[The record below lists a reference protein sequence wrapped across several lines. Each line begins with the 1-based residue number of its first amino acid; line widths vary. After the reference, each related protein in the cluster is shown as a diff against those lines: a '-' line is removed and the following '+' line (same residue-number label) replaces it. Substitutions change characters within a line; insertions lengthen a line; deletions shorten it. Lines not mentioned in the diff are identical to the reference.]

1 MTSNRP
7 EIGIGRT
14 SELSLRVSVATLVRV
29 LFKNP
34 NDHGLMLAL
43 ERRATLR
50 ETADEREV
58 KVKSQPFG
66 GAIRILNLGR
76 VHDLL
81 GDFHFDSERSRAE
94 QDFRILIR
102 PSAWSSLREFCLQ
115 HIGRDS
121 DRILET
127 SPSRELVEEFGE
139 TLSINLKPEQ
149 YVFRP
154 LTTIVENRP
163 TPTGNI
169 HAVGT
174 STVRVYRIFEACI
187 KDSSLAHVM
196 LENSEGLSQQRLCQL
211 AIADAEGGGK
221 GKASRVL
228 VLPWKRLQDAYQ
240 AMLPTARNSS
250 IMFEENQLDVSV
262 VALLDGITVPRYQRV

>member
-1 MTSNRP
+1 MTPNHP

-14 SELSLRVSVATLVRV
+14 SELTLRVSVATLVRV
-29 LFKNP
+29 LFKHP
-34 NDHGLMLAL
+34 HDDGLMLAL

-50 ETADEREV
+50 ETADGREV

-115 HIGRDS
+115 HIGRDN

-139 TLSINLKPEQ
+139 TLTINLNPEQ
-149 YVFRP
+149 YVFQP
-154 LTTIVENRP
+154 LTTIVENSP

-211 AIADAEGGGK
+211 AIADAERGGK

-228 VLPWKRLQDAYQ
+228 VLPWKRLQDVYQ

-250 IMFEENQLDVSV
+250 IMFEENQLNVSV
-262 VALLDGITVPRYQRV
+262 VALFDRITVPRYQRV